1 VLWVVFFL
9 TMAVASLVLAI
20 RSNVHQSSS
29 IAAAAEAEGLAD
41 AGLHLAL
48 MDLVNG
54 QFDPAWRR
62 RFQTDG
68 KWYGCTIDNNPI
80 LIRLGDEAGKVDLNH
95 ASERL
100 LTTLLK
106 GLEMPATDA
115 SRLAAAIVDYRDA
128 DNERSPD
135 GAEAPEYRR
144 ANRASGPKNAPF
156 DDALELA
163 HVLGIDELFLSRLLR
178 HVTVSSGLAGVDP
191 AAATPDLLALLS
203 IGAAGASASQAS
215 LDQERSRAIPPE
227 LSAVSARNAFSI
239 TAQAVGSRGGTFA
252 REAVFRLTRAGPR
265 PFQIVSWRQVN
276 AAIDVTSTEMGG
288 C

>member
-1 VLWVVFFL
+1 
-9 TMAVASLVLAI
+9 MAVASLVLAI
-20 RSNVHQSSS
+20 RTNVQQSSS

-62 RFQTDG
+62 RFPPDG
-68 KWYGCTIDNNPI
+68 KWYGCSIDTSPL

-106 GLEMPATDA
+106 GLEVPPTDA
-115 SRLAAAIVDYRDA
+115 SRLAAAIMDYRDA

-144 ANRASGPKNAPF
+144 ANRSSGPKNAPF
-156 DDALELA
+156 DDVLELA
-163 HVLGIDELFLSRLLR
+163 HVLGIDELLLSRMLR

-191 AAATPDLLALLS
+191 TAATPDLLATLS
-203 IGAAGASASQAS
+203 TGAAGASLSASQAS
-215 LDQERSRAIPPE
+215 LDQERSRAIAPE

-239 TAQAVGSRGGTFA
+239 TAQAVGARGGTFA
-252 REAVFRLTRAGPR
+252 REVVVRLTRAGPL

-276 AAIDVTSTEMGG
+276 AAVDVASTEMGK